1 MHPTNFGSS
10 RNMNIN
16 DAALRAPSQDFI
28 SPRQTAELSAQRS
41 FVQREAVLSRFSN
54 SVAVRGDSH
63 FQGCSSTN
71 VNSHWP
77 EESFNVRYNNLDDSS
92 HSLLGGP
99 NFSHKKPGLE
109 STMVKELLQQ
119 LYV

>member
-1 MHPTNFGSS
+1 MNLGSS
-10 RNMNIN
+10 HNMNIN
-16 DAALRAPSQDFI
+16 ETFRAPGQDFI
-28 SPRQTAELSAQRS
+28 SSRQAAELRAQRS
-41 FVQREAVLSRFSN
+41 FIERGAVQLYGFSN